1 MKPERTSGLVTRWVH
16 LYTRDLPSGIAER
29 RAGEIAADLHD
40 HIAHERASGT
50 PDGRI
55 AMSILSRMA
64 RGMLADVAWRRHLH
78 PTEGDL
84 MKPLVAVLVAAIGV
98 AALALVLDSPA
109 LVLLAV
115 IAIVGVSVVTFAQ
128 TVQTA
133 MQGNFLKPYIAIL
146 AGTLAVAALA
156 ITAIVF
162 GESDD
167 APGLVLLGT
176 VLIGTVIVG
185 AFSLG
190 VRTAQGSRR

>member
-1 MKPERTSGLVTRWVH
+1 MTPERTSRLVTGWVR
-16 LYTRDLPSGIAER
+16 LYTRDLPSAIAER

-40 HIAHERASGT
+40 HIAYERASGT
-50 PDGRI
+50 ADGRI
-55 AMSILSRMA
+55 AMSLLSRMA

-98 AALALVLDSPA
+98 AALALVLDSTA
-109 LVLLAV
+109 LVLIAV
-115 IAIVGVSVVTFAQ
+115 AAIVGVSVVTFAQ
-128 TVQTA
+128 TVREAT
-133 MQGNFLKPYIAIL
+133 QGNFLKPYIAIL

-176 VLIGTVIVG
+176 VLLGTVIVG

-190 VRTAQGSRR
+190 IRTAQGSRR

>member
-1 MKPERTSGLVTRWVH
+1 MTPERTSRLVTGWVR
-16 LYTRDLPSGIAER
+16 LYTRDLPSTIAER
-29 RAGEIAADLHD
+29 RAGEIEADLHD
-40 HIAHERASGT
+40 HIAWERAAGT
-50 PDGRI
+50 GDGRI

-78 PTEGDL
+78 PTQGDL

-128 TVQTA
+128 TVRTA
-133 MQGNFLKPYIAIL
+133 MQGDFLKPYIAIL

-190 VRTAQGSRR
+190 VRTAQGTRR